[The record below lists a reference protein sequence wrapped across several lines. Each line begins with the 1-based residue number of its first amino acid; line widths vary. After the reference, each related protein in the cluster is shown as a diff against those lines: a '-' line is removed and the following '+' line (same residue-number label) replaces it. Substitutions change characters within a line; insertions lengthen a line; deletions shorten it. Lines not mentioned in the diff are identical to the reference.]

1 MACGVSLPRPGDG
14 ADAAEEGLFPFREG
28 TSCGVCSED
37 VEDVKDAEIE
47 VDGVA
52 GSARTGLVRKMMKKK
67 RKETQ
72 KRAQDHDWR
81 FGCRMTAP
89 VSVSWD
95 RPAPLRKL

>member
-14 ADAAEEGLFPFREG
+14 ADADATEERLFREG
-28 TSCGVCSED
+28 ASCAED
-37 VEDVKDAEIE
+37 VEDVKDAVIDA

-52 GSARTGLVRKMMKKK
+52 GSAQAGLVRMLKKK
-67 RKETQ
+67 RKKTQ

-89 VSVSWD
+89 VSVSE
-95 RPAPLRKL
+95 LG

>member
-14 ADAAEEGLFPFREG
+14 ADADATEECLFREG
-28 TSCGVCSED
+28 ASCGFCVED
-37 VEDVKDAEIE
+37 VEDVKNAGIE

-52 GSARTGLVRKMMKKK
+52 GSARTGLVRVLKKK
-67 RKETQ
+67 RKKTQ

>member
-14 ADAAEEGLFPFREG
+14 ADADATEEGLFREG
-28 TSCGVCSED
+28 ASCGVCAGD

-89 VSVSWD
+89 VSEQ
-95 RPAPLRKL
+95 PGLG